1 MKHQP
6 FSEHTL
12 CLLNAAIE
20 FVEQREGHRVDS
32 WRLAEILESDEQK
45 MLAIARQRRHNGG
58 NEDRWGSEPHQPLTS
73 DLSGCSGQGQK
84 LIPNSISVHPSPSIE

>member
-6 FSEHTL
+6 FSDHTL

-45 MLAIARQRRHNGG
+45 MLAIARQRRHNNRERSGFAAPSVP
-58 NEDRWGSEPHQPLTS
+58 NQPQSEVAS
-73 DLSGCSGQGQK
+73 NG
-84 LIPNSISVHPSPSIE
+84 

>member
-1 MKHQP
+1 MTHRP
-6 FSEHTL
+6 FDDHTL
-12 CLLNAAIE
+12 CLLNAAVW
-20 FVEQREGHRVDS
+20 FVEQRAHRVDS

-73 DLSGCSGQGQK
+73 EPIRSSGQGQK

>member
-6 FSEHTL
+6 FSDHTL

-20 FVEQREGHRVDS
+20 FVEQRTHRVDS

-73 DLSGCSGQGQK
+73 EPIRLCGQGQK
-84 LIPNSISVHPSPSIE
+84 LIPNSISVHPSQSIE